1 MTSLAIQWLRFCASN
16 AEDVDLILGQGTK
29 IPHACHMVHQ
39 KKKKEKDRAALT
51 TQNYQSNAIL
61 L

>member
-1 MTSLAIQWLRFCASN
+1 MIQWLKFCASN

-29 IPHACHMVHQ
+29 IPHACHMVCQ
-39 KKKKEKDRAALT
+39 KKREKNRAALT
-51 TQNYQSNAIL
+51 TQNYQSDAIL